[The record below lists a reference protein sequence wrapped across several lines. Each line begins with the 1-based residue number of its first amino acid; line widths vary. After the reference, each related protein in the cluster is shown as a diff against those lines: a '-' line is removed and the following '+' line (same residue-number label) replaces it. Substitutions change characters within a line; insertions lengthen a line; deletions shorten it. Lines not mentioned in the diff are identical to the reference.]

1 MTAILADAAPQSLHH
16 SWIAALAEAARHYH
30 LAIPRETIR
39 QYSAQMGASAGD
51 AGDHDVMQ
59 TAQRMGLTLEY
70 RPPDAQFPEFNKLP
84 LIAELDDGSVIL
96 LTSLNSD
103 GDVLFQMPLLDPQ
116 GRAAPQ
122 NQMPMDQLFPRIRR
136 FGAAR
141 PTRSAP
147 DARVD
152 AYIRPYQQHWLRR
165 ILMQD
170 IRFYANVLIASLL
183 ANLLAFGSVVFSM
196 QVYDRVVPAQS
207 FPTLYILFS
216 GVMLAL
222 FFEFMLRRLRMTI
235 IDVLGKRADLI
246 MSDRVFGRALRIR
259 SEARPKSTGTFI
271 SQLRDM
277 EQVREMLTST
287 TVAAIADLPFFL
299 LFLLL
304 FWVIAGWLVLVPL
317 GALILLV
324 LPGVLMQRRLHGY
337 ASEGMRE
344 SSLRNAMLVEAVQ
357 RIDDIKMLQ
366 AEAKFE
372 QQWNMTNETTS
383 QVSLK
388 LRQLTN
394 ILTVWTQTVQTGTF
408 TVIILFGAPMVMKAD
423 MTTGALVGASILG
436 SRMLA
441 PLAQLTQVFSR
452 LQHAKVGINSLNS
465 IMQLPVDSPDQE
477 QRIAL
482 PILRGEY
489 QLRGARYRYGDEMM
503 PIALSVRHLHI
514 RPGEKI
520 ALLGRNGAGKSTLLQ
535 ALSGLITPVSG
546 EALLDDLAMHQ
557 IDPAD
562 VRHGTGYLSQGSA
575 LFHGSIRDNL
585 VMGAPRASDQDIL
598 AALSMVGADAFIRKL
613 PNGLS
618 YPVMEGG
625 KGLSGG
631 QIQALLLARMIIR
644 QPNIVLLDEPTA
656 SMDDMAER
664 QFIRHFQRWAT
675 NRTVV
680 VATHRPRVLDMV
692 DRIIMLQN
700 GEIVMDDK
708 KESALERMRGAMP

>member
-1 MTAILADAAPQSLHH
+1 MTAILADTAPQSLHQ

-30 LAIPRETIR
+30 LTVPREAIR
-39 QYSAQMGASAGD
+39 QFSAHLGPSAGD
-51 AGDHDVMQ
+51 KDVMD
-59 TAQRMGLTLEY
+59 AAARMGLVLEY
-70 RPPDAQFPEFNKLP
+70 RAPDAKFPEFNKFP

-96 LTSLNSD
+96 LTNLGSM
-103 GDVLFQMPLLDPQ
+103 GDAQFQMPMLDPA
-116 GRAAPQ
+116 GSAAPQ
-122 NQMPMDQLFPRIRR
+122 NQMPMDALLPRIRR

-141 PTRSAP
+141 PAKSVP

-152 AYIRPYQQHWLRR
+152 AYIRPFQPHWLRQ

-170 IRFYANVLIASLL
+170 IRFYANVLVASLL
-183 ANLLAFGSVVFSM
+183 ANFLAFGSVIFSM

-246 MSDRVFGRALRIR
+246 MSDRIFGRALRIR

-304 FWVIAGWLVLVPL
+304 FWVIAGWLVLVPI
-317 GALILLV
+317 GALLV
-324 LPGVLMQRRLHGY
+324 LVVPGMLMQRRLQAY

-383 QVSLK
+383 QISLK

-394 ILTVWTQTVQTGTF
+394 ILTVWTQSVQTGTF
-408 TVIILFGAPMVMKAD
+408 TVIILFGAPMVMKGD

-452 LQHAKVGINSLNS
+452 LQHAKVGIKSLNA
-465 IMQLPVDSPDQE
+465 IMQLPVDSPEQV

-482 PILRGEY
+482 PAPRGDY
-489 QLRGARYRYGDEMM
+489 QLRGASYRYGDAMM
-503 PIALSVRHLHI
+503 PIVLSIRNLHI
-514 RPGEKI
+514 RSGEKI

-535 ALSGLITPVSG
+535 ALSGLITPVAG
-546 EALLDDLAMHQ
+546 EALLDDLAMQH

-562 VRHGTGYLSQGSA
+562 IRHATGYVAQNSA
-575 LFHGSIRDNL
+575 LFHGTIRDNL
-585 VMGAPRASDQDIL
+585 VIGAPRASDQDIL
-598 AALSMVGADAFIRKL
+598 AALTMVGADVFIRKL
-613 PNGLS
+613 PNGLA

-644 QPNIVLLDEPTA
+644 QPKIALLDEPTA
-656 SMDDMAER
+656 AMDEMAER
-664 QFIRHFQRWAT
+664 QFIRHFRHWSA

-680 VATHRPRVLDMV
+680 VATHRAKVLDMV

-700 GEIVMDDK
+700 GEIIMDDK
-708 KESALERMRGAMP
+708 KESAIERMRGAMP